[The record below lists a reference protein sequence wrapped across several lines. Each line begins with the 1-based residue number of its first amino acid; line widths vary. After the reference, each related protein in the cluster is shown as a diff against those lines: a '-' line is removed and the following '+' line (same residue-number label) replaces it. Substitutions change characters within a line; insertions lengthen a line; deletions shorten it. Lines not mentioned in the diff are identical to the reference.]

1 MTEQKKASK
10 APLLSRADLQYDYS
24 WEASEGDN
32 ARIVGFPDNVLL
44 NRHEG
49 YEVLPFI
56 NRFADKHGWEKKI
69 SGHKAEWL
77 IKEHLPSNVR
87 SHENVRQWLESNWKA
102 NDGEWNRK
110 VARGDIA
117 K

>member
-1 MTEQKKASK
+1 MTEKNKPTLMTRQ
-10 APLLSRADLQYDYS
+10 DLQYKYS

-56 NRFADKHGWEKKI
+56 NRFAKEHDLIDVIDGQ
-69 SGHKAEWL
+69 KAEWL
-77 IKEHLPSNVR
+77 INEELPSHVR
-87 SHENVRQWLESNWKA
+87 SHKNVREWLQQNWKA
-102 NDGEWNRK
+102 FDNEWNKK
-110 VARGDIA
+110 VKRGDIVR
-117 K
+117 